1 MIQYDTIIISQ
12 KRKMMNMN
20 AYWSRQKNII
30 HTATHRNDDNP
41 TTISSYDYNA
51 DKGWLVGTFNKCE
64 IRQRFDVQCV
74 RMAMAAL
81 NAAHIGVNGRVH
93 NVHMETDDNE
103 NTIIHVSDDS
113 IPMTAIERAYY
124 VRRFI
129 LGH

>member
-1 MIQYDTIIISQ
+1 
-12 KRKMMNMN
+12 MNMN
-20 AYWSRQKNII
+20 AYWNKQKNII
-30 HTATHRNDDNP
+30 NTATHRNDDNP

-51 DKGWLVGTFNKCE
+51 DKGWLVGVFNKSE

-81 NAAHIGVNGRVH
+81 NASHAGVNGRVH
-93 NVHMETDDNE
+93 NVHMETDDNG

>member
-1 MIQYDTIIISQ
+1 
-12 KRKMMNMN
+12 MNMN
-20 AYWSRQKNII
+20 AYWNRQKNII

-41 TTISSYDYNA
+41 TTLDSYEYHA
-51 DKGWLVGTFNKCE
+51 DKGWLVGTFNKGE

-74 RMAMAAL
+74 RMSMAAL
-81 NAAHIGVNGRVH
+81 NAAHVGVNGRVH
-93 NVHMETDDNE
+93 NVHMETDDNGS
-103 NTIIHVSDDS
+103 TIIHVSDDS

>member
-1 MIQYDTIIISQ
+1 
-12 KRKMMNMN
+12 MNMN
-20 AYWSRQKNII
+20 AYWNRQKNII

-51 DKGWLVGTFNKCE
+51 DKGWLVGVFNKGE

-81 NAAHIGVNGRVH
+81 NAAHAGVNGRVH
-93 NVHMETDDNE
+93 NVHMETDDNG

>member
-1 MIQYDTIIISQ
+1 MS
-12 KRKMMNMN
+12 MN
-20 AYWSRQKNII
+20 AYWNRQKNII

-41 TTISSYDYNA
+41 TTLDSYEYHA
-51 DKGWLVGTFNKCE
+51 DKGWFVGAFNKSE

-81 NAAHIGVNGRVH
+81 NAGNTDMNTRVH
-93 NVHMETDDNE
+93 NVHMETDNNG

-113 IPMTAIERAYY
+113 LLMTAIERAYY

>member
-1 MIQYDTIIISQ
+1 MPDNGNNHNNMIQSIIISQ
-12 KRKMMNMN
+12 ERKTMNMN
-20 AYWSRQKNII
+20 AYWNKQKNII

-51 DKGWLVGTFNKCE
+51 DKGWLVGTFNKGE

-81 NAAHIGVNGRVH
+81 NAAHTGVNGRVH

-113 IPMTAIERAYY
+113 IPLTSSPA
-124 VRRFI
+124 
-129 LGH
+129 